1 MLQNKITIDFI
12 IKLSK
17 STDSATEKQYNSILI
32 IVDKLTKYLYIIA
45 FRETFNTEQLKYIVL
60 DRLIRY
66 YNILK
71 KLISNRDKL
80 FISNY

>member
-1 MLQNKITIDFI
+1 
-12 IKLSK
+12 LSK
-17 STDSATEKQYNSILI
+17 SIDLATEKQYNSILV
-32 IVDKLTKYLYIIA
+32 IVDKLTKYSHIIV
-45 FRETFNTEQLKYIVL
+45 FKETFNAEQLEYIVF